1 MIRDEFLKNDRGLS
15 PKEIK
20 GVNEMGE
27 RAYFSSR
34 IMSLTNLLKTFNF
47 SFIVILMFAIVATGI
62 LIYVLV
68 SGIVGFTGTMI
79 AAVVVDAVITIGL
92 LAWFI
97 IIKPIVKKKIKK
109 YKAFMEEYNEREM
122 LKNKKKFQ
130 GLR

>member
-79 AAVVVDAVITIGL
+79 AAVVVDAVITLGL

-97 IIKPIVKKKIKK
+97 IIKPTVKKKIKK